1 MENTCPNGDL
11 NNDSFQRAMLNYRN
25 TPDRDVGLSPSE
37 LLLGRKLKDFLPFRK
52 PGDSLWKSASQ
63 KWKDIAD
70 WRELALAR
78 RCKSIQEKL
87 TEHTKDLPELNVG
100 DTVII
105 QNQLGNNP
113 RRWDRRGTIVQSLP
127 NRQYYV
133 KVDGSRRLTLRN
145 RKFLRKISP
154 LLTSWLRQE
163 HSPRPRQ
170 VEPTDPQCPQP
181 MQQDVP
187 DYGQD
192 PVGTQ
197 VLPEPLLYPTTPTT
211 PVTPEKSSELFPQ
224 VTPHPRPAPTP
235 STQPSE
241 CNPIPPS
248 QNYTATDSSTPSR
261 RSARSTKGQSTKY
274 EDYATGSQYE
284 EATGAMSSV
293 ATTLVSQ
300 PYTEGLYAVRLPP
313 QQQHETW
320 FLSDQGWIGW

>member
-1 MENTCPNGDL
+1 MGIPETLTTDGGTTFMSAEFQNVLEQYGVHHRVTSVGFPHANTRAEVAVKTAKRLLRANVPPSGKLNGVAL
-11 NNDSFQRAMLNYRN
+11 SRVLMQYRN

-70 WRELALAR
+70 WRELARAR

-170 VEPTDPQCPQP
+170 LEPTDPQCPQP

-192 PVGTQ
+192 PVGPQ

-211 PVTPEKSSELFPQ
+211 PVTPEKSSELFP
-224 VTPHPRPAPTP
+224 
-235 STQPSE
+235 
-241 CNPIPPS
+241 
-248 QNYTATDSSTPSR
+248 
-261 RSARSTKGQSTKY
+261 
-274 EDYATGSQYE
+274 
-284 EATGAMSSV
+284 
-293 ATTLVSQ
+293 
-300 PYTEGLYAVRLPP
+300 
-313 QQQHETW
+313 
-320 FLSDQGWIGW
+320 